1 MKAKKRMKMM
11 ALLFAAILLLS
22 GCGTKKTSG
31 KTYRCTV
38 SINCATLLDHMD
50 VLPKEKHEFV
60 PEDGVI
66 LPETEIEFEEGE
78 SVHDVLK
85 KACQEGK
92 IHMESNY
99 VPLYDSAYIE
109 GINQLYEFD
118 GGELSGW
125 TYKVNG
131 EFPSYG
137 VSNYEVAEGDVIE
150 FLYTCD
156 LGKDVGN
163 EFEEEKQTGG
173 STNE

>member
-1 MKAKKRMKMM
+1 MKVQKRMKMLAIM
-11 ALLFAAILLLS
+11 LLAVLLLG
-22 GCGTKKTSG
+22 GCGTKKAGKSSG
-31 KTYRCTV
+31 KTYTCTV

-50 VLPKEKHEFV
+50 ILAKEKHEFV

-78 SVHDVLK
+78 SAHDILK
-85 KACQEGK
+85 KACQDAK

-99 VPLYDSAYIE
+99 VPVYDSAYIE

-118 GGELSGW
+118 GGELAGW

-131 EFPSYG
+131 EFPNYG
-137 VSNYEVAEGDVIE
+137 VSNYEVKEGDVIE

-163 EFEEEKQTGG
+163 EFEE
-173 STNE
+173 

>member
-1 MKAKKRMKMM
+1 MKKKRMQFTAVMM
-11 ALLFAAILLLS
+11 TLLLLFCGCS
-22 GCGTKKTSG
+22 GQKQEKETGEMHN
-31 KTYRCTV
+31 CTIT
-38 SINCATLLDHMD
+38 INCATLLDHMEE
-50 VLPKEKHEFV
+50 LPKEKHEFV

-66 LPETEIEFEEGE
+66 LSEKQVEFEEGE
-78 SVHDVLK
+78 NVHDILK
-85 KACQEGK
+85 KACQEEK

-137 VSNYEVAEGDVIE
+137 VSNYNVSEGDVIE
-150 FLYTCD
+150 ILYTCD

-163 EFEEEKQTGG
+163 DFEEQ
-173 STNE
+173 